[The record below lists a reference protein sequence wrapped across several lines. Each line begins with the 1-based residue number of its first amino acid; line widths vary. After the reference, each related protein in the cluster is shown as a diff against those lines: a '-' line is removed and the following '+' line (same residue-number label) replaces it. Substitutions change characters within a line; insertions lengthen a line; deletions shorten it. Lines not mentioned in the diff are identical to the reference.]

1 MVTTE
6 TTEIDIHLDTI
17 EGLARF
23 VAFITDQYGE
33 FLAAAENH
41 QEDVA
46 VMVTI
51 KAGKDAYERL
61 RDAIAIARGE
71 LVAGEVV
78 SNDSLSVM
86 QHLYDEFSEAYLTV
100 TEYEPAANEL
110 AEKVIEPVGVAITP
124 RFAIRER
131 FEQSLEDV
139 MTAEAVYA
147 PVAESVDETTL
158 PYLTYQQ
165 LEQYKTQLRKYLSA
179 LKRLTNDDRTE
190 IEFLH
195 KESLEIERGVLR
207 AAAALEDM
215 FPNEVRQ
222 VESVSP
228 EPASVVFKQYQKPF
242 LTERLREDED
252 VETAAKAF
260 FPSLQKFETALWQRV
275 AKIEEP
281 SKLDKVLQVKHGS
294 IFEAILKGMTL
305 AEVDALREL
314 SGEQVR
320 TALLEMEQEDKVQYD
335 YTIFI
340 MWMDEYEV
348 MTKTIETYPDMYFE
362 ELIAITDLIERE
374 LDGKAD

>member
-1 MVTTE
+1 
-6 TTEIDIHLDTI
+6 
-17 EGLARF
+17 
-23 VAFITDQYGE
+23 
-33 FLAAAENH
+33 
-41 QEDVA
+41 
-46 VMVTI
+46 
-51 KAGKDAYERL
+51 
-61 RDAIAIARGE
+61 
-71 LVAGEVV
+71 
-78 SNDSLSVM
+78 
-86 QHLYDEFSEAYLTV
+86 
-100 TEYEPAANEL
+100 
-110 AEKVIEPVGVAITP
+110 
-124 RFAIRER
+124 
-131 FEQSLEDV
+131 